1 MIKSLIID
9 DEAHARNAIQRKLEA
24 YCPEID
30 IIGLAENVAQAYQ
43 MIQELKPDL
52 IFLDIA
58 MPVESGFDLL
68 KRFDSI
74 DFEVIF
80 VTGFNTYAI
89 HAIEFCAIGYL
100 LKPVDNEALIK
111 AIHRAK
117 ERIAIKND
125 RNRISELLTNLSNP
139 GDISNKIGIPTP
151 DGLEF
156 IKVKDIIRCEGV
168 QKLTKI
174 VIAEEKKP
182 LYSSYNIG
190 EYIKLLES
198 YGFFTCH
205 KSHLINMSYIKKYHK
220 DGTLTMEDGSYV
232 PVAKRRKKEFL
243 DSLTRL

>member
-1 MIKSLIID
+1 MIKAIIID
-9 DEAHARNAIQRKLEA
+9 DEAHARNALNRKLEA
-24 YCPEID
+24 YCPDVLIK
-30 IIGLAENVAQAYQ
+30 GMAENVKQAYA

-68 KRFDSI
+68 KRFDKI
-74 DFEVIF
+74 DFEVVF

-100 LKPVDNEALIK
+100 LKPVDNESLIK
-111 AIHRAK
+111 AVHRAK
-117 ERIAIKND
+117 ERIELKND
-125 RNRISELLTNLSNP
+125 RTRISELLINLSNP
-139 GDISNKIGIPTP
+139 GDASNKIGIPTP

-174 VIAEEKKP
+174 ILAGEKKS
-182 LYSSYNIG
+182 LFSSYNIG
-190 EYIKLLES
+190 EYVKLLEA
-198 YGFFTCH
+198 YNFFTTH
-205 KSHLINMSYIKKYHK
+205 KSHLINMNYIKKYHK
-220 DGTLTMEDGSYV
+220 EGSITMEDGSYV
-232 PVAKRRKKEFL
+232 PIAKRRKKEFL

>member
-1 MIKSLIID
+1 MIKAIIID
-9 DEAHARNAIQRKLEA
+9 DEAHARNAIKRKLDT
-24 YCPEID
+24 YCPDVD
-30 IIGLAENVAQAYQ
+30 IIGIAENVSQAYE
-43 MIQELKPDL
+43 IVVETKPDL

-68 KRFDSI
+68 KRFDKI
-74 DFEVIF
+74 NFEVIF

-117 ERIAIKND
+117 ERILQKND
-125 RNRISELLTNLSNP
+125 TARISELLKNLSNP
-139 GDISNKIGIPTP
+139 GDVSNKIGIPTP

-156 IKVKDIIRCEGV
+156 VKVEDIIRCEGV

-174 VIAEEKKP
+174 VINGEKRP
-182 LYSSYNIG
+182 LFSSYNIG
-190 EYIKLLES
+190 EYIKLLEP
-198 YGFFTCH
+198 YGFFTTH
-205 KSHLINMSYIKKYHK
+205 KSHLINMSHIKKYHK
-220 DGTLTMEDGSYV
+220 EGTITMEDGSHL
-232 PVAKRRKKEFL
+232 PIAKRRKKEFL